1 MLGWVMGPAGRWL
14 IPLALVASLAGAHLW
29 RVGAATKAAERA
41 VHAHYAVVLAGI
53 SAKTAAA
60 ETEFRKREQNAQR
73 AIEKEASDGQQKI
86 DLARADA
93 RRADA
98 AAGSLRAQ
106 LDTYRRAAARA
117 AAHPD
122 TATAGPSTG
131 DALDL
136 LADLFSRADG
146 TAGELAKFADLAH
159 AAGHTCERA
168 YDALARELNRH
179 AQTP

>member
-53 SAKTAAA
+53 RDLTAQAERDIRARERAAA
-60 ETEFRKREQNAQR
+60 TAVEGVAK
-73 AIEKEASDGQQKI
+73 DGQTKI

-106 LDTYRRAAARA
+106 LDAYRRAAARA

-146 TAGELAKFADLAH
+146 AAGELAKFADLAH